1 MEYPKFKVCVRCFTF
16 NQAKYIED
24 AMNGFVMQ
32 QTDFPFVCCIVDDAS
47 TDGEQ
52 EVIKK
57 YMDMQFDYSPNSVSF
72 EKETDYAYIHYA
84 QHKKNKNCYFAVVFL
99 KMNLYSKKEGFK
111 KFEYI
116 SEWRD
121 ICEYEAMCEG
131 DDYWISCN
139 KLKKQVDFLDRNQEC
154 SMVFHNAE
162 VKKEGNVHVYFE
174 QNTIEDRFYSAN
186 EIVKKWIVPTA
197 SVLYRNKLDKVKLA
211 HSEWIMFGDIILFLK
226 ACRIGPI
233 YGMSDC
239 MSIYRINPKGISQ
252 DTTLLKKWILM
263 KPQHYEC
270 IKINFGDMLDLK
282 WLDNFLSSIYA
293 QKAAILGLKGF
304 GDLKKSFCLS
314 PRKGIYTYIR
324 FMAVFFLKN
333 FIDIIR
339 KH

>member
-1 MEYPKFKVCVRCFTF
+1 MY
-16 NQAKYIED
+16 
-24 AMNGFVMQ
+24 
-32 QTDFPFVCCIVDDAS
+32 
-47 TDGEQ
+47 
-52 EVIKK
+52 
-57 YMDMQFDYSPNSVSF
+57 
-72 EKETDYAYIHYA
+72 
-84 QHKKNKNCYFAVVFL
+84 
-99 KMNLYSKKEGFK
+99 
-111 KFEYI
+111 
-116 SEWRD
+116 
-121 ICEYEAMCEG
+121 
-131 DDYWISCN
+131 
-139 KLKKQVDFLDRNQEC
+139 
-154 SMVFHNAE
+154 
-162 VKKEGNVHVYFE
+162 
-174 QNTIEDRFYSAN
+174 
-186 EIVKKWIVPTA
+186 
-197 SVLYRNKLDKVKLA
+197 
-211 HSEWIMFGDIILFLK
+211 GDIILFFK

-239 MSIYRINPKGISQ
+239 MSIYRINSKGISQ